1 LQGLATSYCLA
12 SHFFKALYFSS
23 SQHNSAYDHNIHT
36 NNSHRTQD
44 SNNTTATATA
54 TFLVT
59 LSTASIDPL
68 PIQPPTTPIPHRNS
82 PQITASFITC
92 SNMSNAMSPKRK
104 QPHDE
109 TPSDA
114 FAHTPV
120 KKLKLND
127 DETPS
132 NASPHTP
139 VKKLKS
145 QPEGE
150 PTVKKAE
157 AANDASPHTPVEKV
171 KPHDETSSEAS
182 AHTPVK
188 KFKLKL
194 KLPRNGKGTV
204 KEVEAANDASP
215 NSSVKKVKI
224 ILKLSP
230 PKVTPTAGQK
240 RKSPADDEL
249 ADNAS
254 LLAGKQQFSSAA
266 RRQNRPRRHPRSN
279 LSSTFDQAAANN
291 IRNTISQEVEAQP
304 QGAGSDQEVCFEA
317 LQHAGQG

>member
-1 LQGLATSYCLA
+1 
-12 SHFFKALYFSS
+12 
-23 SQHNSAYDHNIHT
+23 
-36 NNSHRTQD
+36 
-44 SNNTTATATA
+44 
-54 TFLVT
+54 
-59 LSTASIDPL
+59 
-68 PIQPPTTPIPHRNS
+68 
-82 PQITASFITC
+82 
-92 SNMSNAMSPKRK
+92 MSNAMSFKRK

-109 TPSDA
+109 TSSDA

-120 KKLKLND
+120 KKLKLNN

-139 VKKLKS
+139 VKKLKLKLKLKS
-145 QPEGE
+145 PPEGE

-171 KPHDETSSEAS
+171 KPYDETPSEAS

-188 KFKLKL
+188 EFKLKL
-194 KLPRNGKGTV
+194 KSPRNGEATV
-204 KEVEAANDASP
+204 KEVKAANDASP
-215 NSSVKKVKI
+215 HSSVKKVQF

-254 LLAGKQQFSSAA
+254 LLAGKQQFPSAA
-266 RRQNRPRRHPRSN
+266 RRQNRPRRHLGSN
-279 LSSTFDQAAANN
+279 LSSTFDQAAADN
-291 IRNTISQEVEAQP
+291 IRSTTSQEVEAQP
-304 QGAGSDQEVCFEA
+304 QGAGSGQEVCFEA